1 MIFISCC
8 LSSKYITTELKNEI
22 EMRDLIYQYQKKIC
36 GLTAQKY
43 ESAYYDGSSRVST
56 IVNVPTTETLVMN
69 LNVLGFKNINIIVDE
84 KSIGTM
90 FGR

>member
-1 MIFISCC
+1 M
-8 LSSKYITTELKNEI
+8 
-22 EMRDLIYQYQKKIC
+22 
-36 GLTAQKY
+36 TAQKY

-90 FGR
+90 FGKIKDHSQEYVYLL